1 MEAKIAADNGD
12 EQNRQEEKKED
23 KLTYNLEMDFGRL
36 SVRELETG
44 LKTFF

>member
-1 MEAKIAADNGD
+1 MEAKIAADGD

-23 KLTYNLEMDFGRL
+23 RLTYNLEMDFGRL
-36 SVRELETG
+36 SVRELKTR

>member
-1 MEAKIAADNGD
+1 MEAKIAADGD
-12 EQNRQEEKKED
+12 EQNRREERED

-36 SVRELETG
+36 SVRELQTG